1 MLNLKENQVYT
12 SIQTKGPLLPIE
24 IARSLSMET
33 YIVSA
38 ILATLLKNKKIE
50 ISKRKIGSSNLYYIP
65 GQEGLVRKRLLP
77 ELNALEQK
85 ALQRVKE
92 LKVAFENELYPQ
104 ERFMLK
110 EMLDFVNL
118 LKVKTEKE
126 EFDVWVDAELT
137 KEEIN
142 EIIKK
147 RLENLKEKSTPIEKP
162 KEALPEKNIPI
173 EKEETKQELLSQEP
187 PKELPE
193 KKERKRKSTQNTNF
207 NEKLNDYLKR
217 MDITLIKVLFIKAN
231 ENIAIVSIPSIIGDQ
246 FFYMFYTTKKNLNE
260 GDLSKIYLEASKHKM
275 PILLILENEINS
287 KINQYIKD
295 NFGNLIKI
303 LKMK

>member
-217 MDITLIKVLFIKAN
+217 MDITLIKVLSIKAN

-303 LKMK
+303 IKMK

>member
-65 GQEGLVRKRLLP
+65 GQEELVRKRLLP

-147 RLENLKEKSTPIEKP
+147 RLENLKEKSAPIEKP

-217 MDITLIKVLFIKAN
+217 MDITLIKVLSIKAN

-303 LKMK
+303 IKMK

>member
-65 GQEGLVRKRLLP
+65 GQEELVRKRLLP

-92 LKVAFENELYPQ
+92 LKVAFENDLYPQ

-147 RLENLKEKSTPIEKP
+147 RLENLKEKSTSIEKP

-193 KKERKRKSTQNTNF
+193 KKERKRKSAQNTNF

-217 MDITLIKVLFIKAN
+217 MDITLIKVLSIKAN

-303 LKMK
+303 IKMK

>member
-217 MDITLIKVLFIKAN
+217 VDITLIKVLSIKAN

-303 LKMK
+303 IKMK